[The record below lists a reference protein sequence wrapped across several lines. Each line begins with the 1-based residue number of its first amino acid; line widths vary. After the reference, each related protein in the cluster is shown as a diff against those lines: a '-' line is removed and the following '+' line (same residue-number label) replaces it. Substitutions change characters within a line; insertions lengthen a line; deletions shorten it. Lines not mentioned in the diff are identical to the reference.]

1 MIRECAGLPFLDERT
16 RWEIDDAIET
26 RDKTLPCLRQ
36 GLATHALRKAQ
47 SASDVE
53 FSWYQLAP
61 RIKAGHVGFEA
72 RRLVV
77 EMLRPRLKLE
87 WPEEAEGPGEIS
99 SCVLTS
105 DPPNIH
111 RRKKS

>member
-1 MIRECAGLPFLDERT
+1 MLSAKRP
-16 RWEIDDAIET
+16 
-26 RDKTLPCLRQ
+26 
-36 GLATHALRKAQ
+36 Q

-77 EMLRPRLKLE
+77 EILRPSLKTERAFEWRENAPVPGDPEALHHLIRLDFQPQE
-87 WPEEAEGPGEIS
+87 H
-99 SCVLTS
+99 
-105 DPPNIH
+105 PPP
-111 RRKKS
+111 KKS